1 MRFTFDKSLDYSQSQ
16 WANEN
21 SKKKTN
27 FAKRGKTQVTR
38 SHLIGWESG
47 GKFSRPITVG
57 SKVKPLQHRISF
69 DIQLK
74 ISLYTDT
81 YELKRINFNDK
92 RILYLFVIRE
102 WRRWRSN
109 CPTFLHT
116 LCGGQRIR
124 NGLHLTC
131 HWNKRKQQRV
141 IMLSGSEKEK
151 IHPFHWRKWAV
162 LEDSTDLNLVI
173 LGWISKVIYDC
184 FWFALLRSVIGP
196 KHQHHLLNQSNSK

>member
-1 MRFTFDKSLDYSQSQ
+1 MEIIETPGLCTNSFHEFPHPDDHALYFWQEFGIQLQ
-16 WANEN
+16 WAIEN
-21 SKKKTN
+21 SKKKQTN
-27 FAKRGKTQVTR
+27 CAKRGKTQVTR
-38 SHLIGWESG
+38 SHLIGWERG

-81 YELKRINFNDK
+81 YELKRIHFNDK

-109 CPTFLHT
+109 RPTFLHT
-116 LCGGQRIR
+116 FCRGQRIR

-131 HWNKRKQQRV
+131 HWKDK
-141 IMLSGSEKEK
+141 
-151 IHPFHWRKWAV
+151 
-162 LEDSTDLNLVI
+162 
-173 LGWISKVIYDC
+173 KVTKN
-184 FWFALLRSVIGP
+184 FSAEWF
-196 KHQHHLLNQSNSK
+196 

>member
-1 MRFTFDKSLDYSQSQ
+1 MRFTFDKSLDYSQSR

-27 FAKRGKTQVTR
+27 CAKRGKTQVTR

-47 GKFSRPITVG
+47 GKLDQSQWVIKYNHCNIEFLSKFNWKFLYILILTSWRGLTSMTNGSCTCSLSVSDGDGGRTVQP
-57 SKVKPLQHRISF
+57 SSIH
-69 DIQLK
+69 
-74 ISLYTDT
+74 
-81 YELKRINFNDK
+81 
-92 RILYLFVIRE
+92 FVEAKEYVMVFI
-102 WRRWRSN
+102 WRV
-109 CPTFLHT
+109 TE
-116 LCGGQRIR
+116 
-124 NGLHLTC
+124 
-131 HWNKRKQQRV
+131 NKRKQQRV

>member
-1 MRFTFDKSLDYSQSQ
+1 MEIIETPGLSTNSFHEFPHPDDHALYFWQEFGLQPITMSQ
-16 WANEN
+16 WEL
-21 SKKKTN
+21 KEKTN
-27 FAKRGKTQVTR
+27 CAKRGKTQVTR

-74 ISLYTDT
+74 ISPYTDT

-109 CPTFLHT
+109 RPTFLHT
-116 LCGGQRIR
+116 LCRGQRIR

-131 HWNKRKQQRV
+131 HWKDK
-141 IMLSGSEKEK
+141 
-151 IHPFHWRKWAV
+151 
-162 LEDSTDLNLVI
+162 
-173 LGWISKVIYDC
+173 KVTKN
-184 FWFALLRSVIGP
+184 FSAEWF
-196 KHQHHLLNQSNSK
+196 

>member
-1 MRFTFDKSLDYSQSQ
+1 MEIIETPGLSTNSFHEFPHPDDHALYFWQEFGLQPITMSQ
-16 WANEN
+16 WEL
-21 SKKKTN
+21 KVKIKCT
-27 FAKRGKTQVTR
+27 KRGKTQVTR

-47 GKFSRPITVG
+47 GKFSRPITVD

-74 ISLYTDT
+74 ISPYTNT
-81 YELKRINFNDK
+81 YELKRIHFNDK

-131 HWNKRKQQRV
+131 HWK
-141 IMLSGSEKEK
+141 
-151 IHPFHWRKWAV
+151 
-162 LEDSTDLNLVI
+162 
-173 LGWISKVIYDC
+173 
-184 FWFALLRSVIGP
+184 
-196 KHQHHLLNQSNSK
+196 

>member
-1 MRFTFDKSLDYSQSQ
+1 MDNALRFATSDVFPLKSLKPQALSPILFTNFLIRTIMRFTFDKSLDYSQSQ

-47 GKFSRPITVG
+47 GKFSRPITVD

-74 ISLYTDT
+74 ISLYADT

-92 RILYLFVIRE
+92 RILYLFVIRK

-109 CPTFLHT
+109 RPTFLHT

-131 HWNKRKQQRV
+131 HWK
-141 IMLSGSEKEK
+141 
-151 IHPFHWRKWAV
+151 
-162 LEDSTDLNLVI
+162 
-173 LGWISKVIYDC
+173 
-184 FWFALLRSVIGP
+184 
-196 KHQHHLLNQSNSK
+196 